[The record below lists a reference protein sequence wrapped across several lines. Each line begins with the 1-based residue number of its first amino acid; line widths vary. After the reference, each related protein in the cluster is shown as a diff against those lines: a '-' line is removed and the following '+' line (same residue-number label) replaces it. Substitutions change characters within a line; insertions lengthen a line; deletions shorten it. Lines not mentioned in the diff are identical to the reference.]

1 MRYIPNTTADCQEM
15 LGAVGVGS
23 VDDLFADIPAAL
35 KLRYDLRLPAPHSEM
50 EVVKTLRALS
60 AMNASVDE
68 YVSFLGAG
76 AYNHFIPAVVKH
88 LISRGEFLTA
98 YTPYQPEISQGTLQA
113 IFEFQT
119 LICQLTGMDV
129 ANASMY
135 DGASAL
141 AEAVL
146 MGQRVNNRS
155 HVLLSRGI
163 HPDYRQVVQTYTQQL
178 DISLQEIEVTSRG
191 TTDLDAISRA
201 ISDHTSSVV
210 VQYPNF
216 FGVIEELS
224 ALADTAHK
232 HGALLIAAIPEP
244 VSLGLLAAPGQF
256 GVDIVVGEAQSF
268 GNNLSYGGPYV
279 GFFGI
284 KNDPKGKI
292 LRKMPGRLAG
302 ETTDADGNRGF
313 VLTLSTREQ
322 HIKREKATSNICTNE
337 ALCAL
342 ACTIHLCLLGKQGLK
357 ELALQN
363 FQKAEYAKQ
372 AICALPGYEVLFQ
385 GPTFNEF
392 AVKTP
397 FAVEVINQ
405 KLLEHKMI
413 GGVNLQQLYPEFG
426 EAILFC
432 VTEQHSKV
440 EIDALVNALHA
451 IERESEVL

>member
-1 MRYIPNTTADCQEM
+1 MRYIPNTVTDCQEM
-15 LGAVGVGS
+15 LGAIGVGS
-23 VDDLFADIPAAL
+23 IDDLFADIPAT
-35 KLRYDLRLPAPHSEM
+35 LRLQRDLNLPAPHSEM

-60 AMNASVDE
+60 AMNASVEE

-88 LISRGEFLTA
+88 LIARGEFLTA

-155 HVLLSRGI
+155 HVLISRAV

-178 DISLQEIEVTSRG
+178 DISLQEVGITAQGKTNIE
-191 TTDLDAISRA
+191 AIQAA
-201 ISDHTSSVV
+201 ISDQTSSVV

-224 ALADTAHK
+224 VLADAAHQ
-232 HGALLIAAIPEP
+232 HGAIVIVTVPEP

-256 GVDIVVGEAQSF
+256 GVDIVIGEAQAF

-372 AICALPGYEVLFQ
+372 AIRALPGYELLFQ

-397 FAVEVINQ
+397 FAVDVINQ
-405 KLLEHKMI
+405 KLLEHKII
-413 GGVNLQQLYPEFG
+413 GGVNLRQFYPDFG
-426 EAILFC
+426 ETMLFC
-432 VTEQHSKV
+432 VTEQHAKA
-440 EIDALVNALHA
+440 EIDALVNVLHT